1 MLGANGFSV
10 VQGVAPT
17 RAALLRALATFRR
30 QTVKHD
36 VALVYCTG
44 HGMESNGR
52 VYLVPGDFRQL
63 GGRLPARLRASAI
76 SVDRIAKTCK
86 AARFNLVFFAGCRT
100 LVSDDAEQ

>member
-17 RAALLRALATFRR
+17 RAALLRALATFSR

-44 HGMESNGR
+44 HGMESNGS
-52 VYLVPGDFRQL
+52 VYLLPGDFRQI
-63 GGRLPARLRASAI
+63 GRRLPERLRASAI
-76 SVDRIAKTCK
+76 SVDRIAKTCRATK
-86 AARFNLVFFAGCRT
+86 FNLVFFAGCRT
-100 LVSDDAEQ
+100 LVSDESER